1 MKKFIRS
8 YTDIRGLRK
17 GTVYEVADF
26 GNKILIPYY
35 NKGRKA
41 GSNDQRLLHPPY
53 AGQVP
58 CRSATDAQRRH
69 IRNLVCAPL
78 GTG

>member
-26 GNKILIPYY
+26 GNKILVPYY
-35 NKGRKA
+35 NKDEKPVPMT
-41 GSNDQRLLHPPY
+41 SVCFTRLM
-53 AGQVP
+53 
-58 CRSATDAQRRH
+58 
-69 IRNLVCAPL
+69 
-78 GTG
+78 